1 MFILTIG
8 ELNAWGDAGRT
19 QGKTDQTDEDAYAGV
34 LELYTGYGW
43 HWTTWTYKVHATPG
57 NWGLYLLNS
66 EANGDKVYPPHG
78 RTNPRKMVGVQF
90 RPLLHSQRHPRE
102 HRVPLCRPN
111 PRQTRKRLFHSELT
125 DRRKVG
131 AFCFGA
137 NPQATLPTDKVKSDC

>member
-1 MFILTIG
+1 MFILNIG

-43 HWTTWTYKVHATPG
+43 HWTTWTYKVHATSG

-66 EANGDKVYPPHG
+66 EANGDKVYPA
-78 RTNPRKMVGVQF
+78 TDT
-90 RPLLHSQRHPRE
+90 E
-102 HRVPLCRPN
+102 E
-111 PRQTRKRLFHSELT
+111 QTREKWSACNSALSYTLNDTHANRLFHSELT
-125 DRRKVG
+125 DRRKAG

-137 NPQATLPTDKVKSDC
+137 NPQATLPTDKVKSDNMPFCVEKVRGI